1 MEHAPELDAVSGLDA
16 VVLGPEAP
24 EDAARRAL
32 RVPTLEH
39 HVADPDA
46 YLELYERHSW
56 ARRRGHG
63 PPMLEGRPFF
73 HEREVDD
80 WQRPMAC
87 SVVVRAGAA
96 RVLRRDGAGAAS
108 RWAWR
113 PGPEDRWVVPTALL
127 AARDPGPFD
136 PAEDAEQPGGELV
149 RCPCCR
155 EDLAPVLRQTSKP
168 GDASPGLSLWRQL
181 ASYGAWCPGCRRG
194 FAMRDAVVLDRP
206 LLPYVSAYDLP
217 RGHLL
222 ERPGATYVR
231 FEDDRHR
238 VPAGTRLLVCPEPV
252 DARVLAEAGAGR
264 GVAAAVFGPPGRR
277 RGPGDAD
284 RAPARWREALALE
297 AAADA
302 RRRDAQAATRAAN
315 AARAALRQ
323 ARFVLCDA
331 NAESAVV
338 AEFKAAVLAWTAA
351 LLERA
356 AASPGAPDWK
366 GLLGAA
372 ERAFDDRVRRKFAAW
387 KFRSRL
393 LVEWCAAAD
402 GPFEL
407 LERHTAARAARVL
420 ARRATRQRVVRAALP
435 VRPAVAVADFLC
447 GDARAIEVRVFAE
460 HFLLGS
466 FLHRKLASALG
477 LLGARVTT
485 FCTRLSAFASTY
497 VAARPRVDFD
507 GVLAKNKT
515 TLSKRACAAVLRCD
529 KRHRY

>member
-73 HEREVDD
+73 PEREGDD
-80 WQRPMAC
+80 WQRPMA
-87 SVVVRAGAA
+87 
-96 RVLRRDGAGAAS
+96 
-108 RWAWR
+108 
-113 PGPEDRWVVPTALL
+113 
-127 AARDPGPFD
+127 
-136 PAEDAEQPGGELV
+136 
-149 RCPCCR
+149 
-155 EDLAPVLRQTSKP
+155 
-168 GDASPGLSLWRQL
+168 
-181 ASYGAWCPGCRRG
+181 
-194 FAMRDAVVLDRP
+194 
-206 LLPYVSAYDLP
+206 
-217 RGHLL
+217 
-222 ERPGATYVR
+222 
-231 FEDDRHR
+231 
-238 VPAGTRLLVCPEPV
+238 
-252 DARVLAEAGAGR
+252 
-264 GVAAAVFGPPGRR
+264 
-277 RGPGDAD
+277 
-284 RAPARWREALALE
+284 
-297 AAADA
+297 
-302 RRRDAQAATRAAN
+302 
-315 AARAALRQ
+315 
-323 ARFVLCDA
+323 
-331 NAESAVV
+331 
-338 AEFKAAVLAWTAA
+338 
-351 LLERA
+351 
-356 AASPGAPDWK
+356 
-366 GLLGAA
+366 
-372 ERAFDDRVRRKFAAW
+372 W
-387 KFRSRL
+387 KFRRRL

>member
-1 MEHAPELDAVSGLDA
+1 M
-16 VVLGPEAP
+16 
-24 EDAARRAL
+24 
-32 RVPTLEH
+32 
-39 HVADPDA
+39 
-46 YLELYERHSW
+46 
-56 ARRRGHG
+56 
-63 PPMLEGRPFF
+63 
-73 HEREVDD
+73 
-80 WQRPMAC
+80 
-87 SVVVRAGAA
+87 
-96 RVLRRDGAGAAS
+96 
-108 RWAWR
+108 
-113 PGPEDRWVVPTALL
+113 
-127 AARDPGPFD
+127 
-136 PAEDAEQPGGELV
+136 
-149 RCPCCR
+149 
-155 EDLAPVLRQTSKP
+155 
-168 GDASPGLSLWRQL
+168 
-181 ASYGAWCPGCRRG
+181 
-194 FAMRDAVVLDRP
+194 
-206 LLPYVSAYDLP
+206 
-217 RGHLL
+217 
-222 ERPGATYVR
+222 
-231 FEDDRHR
+231 
-238 VPAGTRLLVCPEPV
+238 
-252 DARVLAEAGAGR
+252 
-264 GVAAAVFGPPGRR
+264 
-277 RGPGDAD
+277 
-284 RAPARWREALALE
+284 
-297 AAADA
+297 
-302 RRRDAQAATRAAN
+302 
-315 AARAALRQ
+315 
-323 ARFVLCDA
+323 LCDA

>member
-56 ARRRGHG
+56 ARRRATA
-63 PPMLEGRPFF
+63 PMLEGRPFF

-87 SVVVRAGAA
+87 SVVVRAGARA
-96 RVLRRDGAGAAS
+96 APRRVGRREPLGLAAGPRGPLGRADGAAGGAGPGPLRPGGGRGAAGRES
-108 RWAWR
+108 
-113 PGPEDRWVVPTALL
+113 
-127 AARDPGPFD
+127 
-136 PAEDAEQPGGELV
+136 V

-238 VPAGTRLLVCPEPV
+238 VPAGTRLSSPEPV
-252 DARVLAEAGAGR
+252 DARVLAEAGER
-264 GVAAAVFGPPGRR
+264 HR
-277 RGPGDAD
+277 RGNLRPRAGAG
-284 RAPARWREALALE
+284 APATPT
-297 AAADA
+297 A
-302 RRRDAQAATRAAN
+302 RRRAGARRWPSRRRRTRAGATRRPRRCERC
-315 AARAALRQ
+315 ARAPPGA
-323 ARFVLCDA
+323 FVCDA

-338 AEFKAAVLAWTAA
+338 AEFKAAVLA
-351 LLERA
+351 
-356 AASPGAPDWK
+356 
-366 GLLGAA
+366 
-372 ERAFDDRVRRKFAAW
+372 
-387 KFRSRL
+387 
-393 LVEWCAAAD
+393 
-402 GPFEL
+402 
-407 LERHTAARAARVL
+407 
-420 ARRATRQRVVRAALP
+420 
-435 VRPAVAVADFLC
+435 
-447 GDARAIEVRVFAE
+447 
-460 HFLLGS
+460 
-466 FLHRKLASALG
+466 
-477 LLGARVTT
+477 
-485 FCTRLSAFASTY
+485 
-497 VAARPRVDFD
+497 
-507 GVLAKNKT
+507 
-515 TLSKRACAAVLRCD
+515 
-529 KRHRY
+529 

>member
-136 PAEDAEQPGGELV
+136 PAEDGDQPGGELV

-435 VRPAVAVADFLC
+435 VRPC
-447 GDARAIEVRVFAE
+447 AE
-460 HFLLGS
+460 TDRWFGGS
-466 FLHRKLASALG
+466 
-477 LLGARVTT
+477 
-485 FCTRLSAFASTY
+485 
-497 VAARPRVDFD
+497 PP
-507 GVLAKNKT
+507 N
-515 TLSKRACAAVLRCD
+515 LRIL
-529 KRHRY
+529 

>member
-1 MEHAPELDAVSGLDA
+1 MAIAVAAVAVAVQWCFRHEASATKACRVAHSALWAALFKQKLSIAIRPMLPWDEIYSGCSAPVVVVVFRMEHAPELDAVSGLDA

-136 PAEDAEQPGGELV
+136 PAEDAEQPGGEPV

-252 DARVLAEAGAGR
+252 DARVLAEAGAGLC
-264 GVAAAVFGPPGRR
+264 GNQPLVLVVLTKLQNSL
-277 RGPGDAD
+277 
-284 RAPARWREALALE
+284 ARS
-297 AAADA
+297 
-302 RRRDAQAATRAAN
+302 N
-315 AARAALRQ
+315 
-323 ARFVLCDA
+323 
-331 NAESAVV
+331 
-338 AEFKAAVLAWTAA
+338 
-351 LLERA
+351 
-356 AASPGAPDWK
+356 
-366 GLLGAA
+366 
-372 ERAFDDRVRRKFAAW
+372 
-387 KFRSRL
+387 RSRF
-393 LVEWCAAAD
+393 
-402 GPFEL
+402 G
-407 LERHTAARAARVL
+407 
-420 ARRATRQRVVRAALP
+420 
-435 VRPAVAVADFLC
+435 
-447 GDARAIEVRVFAE
+447 
-460 HFLLGS
+460 
-466 FLHRKLASALG
+466 
-477 LLGARVTT
+477 
-485 FCTRLSAFASTY
+485 
-497 VAARPRVDFD
+497 
-507 GVLAKNKT
+507 
-515 TLSKRACAAVLRCD
+515 
-529 KRHRY
+529 